1 MKRFEEIGNE
11 MKSGIR
17 NKVTSWVLPFT
28 KFQRDNTKLPFSL
41 YLE

>member
-17 NKVTSWVLPFT
+17 NKVILGYCPLQNS
-28 KFQRDNTKLPFSL
+28 R
-41 YLE
+41 EII